1 MKREDED
8 REKTKKREG
17 RCRKGEGVKGQRKE
31 KSGWKRQEMIEER
44 GR

>member
-1 MKREDED
+1 MKRDDED
-8 REKTKKREG
+8 REGEG
-17 RCRKGEGVKGQRKE
+17 RCRKGEGVMGQRKE